1 MKHPVFTKSTKGV
14 YIMKH
19 PVFTESTKGVV

>member
-19 PVFTESTKGVV
+19 TAFTESTKGVV